1 MKEEQLM
8 RGNPDDLSNQ
18 VIAKIERWLK
28 QEISHQAPVVDGE
41 EILTDG
47 TEGISEGRYE
57 CAVSLLKQV
66 EKWKKESGL

>member
-1 MKEEQLM
+1 MI
-8 RGNPDDLSNQ
+8 GNPDDVSNQ

-28 QEISHQAPVVDGE
+28 HEISHQAPVVDGE

-47 TEGISEGRYE
+47 TEGSCEGRYE

-66 EKWKKESGL
+66 EKWKKEVGL